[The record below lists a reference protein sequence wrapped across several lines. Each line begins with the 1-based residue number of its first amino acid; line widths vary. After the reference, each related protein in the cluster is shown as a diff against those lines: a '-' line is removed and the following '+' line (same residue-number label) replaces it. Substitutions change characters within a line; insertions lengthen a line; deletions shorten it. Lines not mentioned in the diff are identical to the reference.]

1 MFGIKCNS
9 NCPCQV
15 WALHAL
21 GLIADSGGPMFRS
34 YVEPTLSLVLQ
45 LLLSVPPSTVD
56 VHQCLGKCLSA
67 LITSLGPELQ
77 GRNHIVTILYYCLNI
92 QMIRLM
98 IDLICLVYLMVCV
111 SDTGNSSA
119 IATARMYCLV
129 CCAIMQDHPDSL
141 VQAEAITCL
150 QQLHMFA
157 PRHVNLTSLVPH
169 LCVSITIL
177 YTVGI

>member
-1 MFGIKCNS
+1 MIICTCMCGINC

-77 GRNHIVTILYYCLNI
+77 GRN
-92 QMIRLM
+92 R
-98 IDLICLVYLMVCV
+98 
-111 SDTGNSSA
+111 
-119 IATARMYCLV
+119 IATISVLLPQYTN
-129 CCAIMQDHPDSL
+129 DS
-141 VQAEAITCL
+141 A
-150 QQLHMFA
+150 
-157 PRHVNLTSLVPH
+157 ND
-169 LCVSITIL
+169 
-177 YTVGI
+177 